1 MLKQGITKFLLE
13 LVSGRWQSEGLTEG
27 QGAKS
32 PSTMLRM
39 VACCAGLPGA
49 GHAHALPEASS
60 GRII

>member
-1 MLKQGITKFLLE
+1 MLKQGIMKFLLE

-39 VACCAGLPGA
+39 VP
-49 GHAHALPEASS
+49 LPEASS